1 MGTKIYDLSQS
12 FGQMT
17 PLWPFPGQR
26 QDIIL
31 QRAEYHGRFRKRST
45 IYTGTLHAA
54 THMDAPIHVID
65 GGMTL
70 DQIPLEN
77 CYGTGVVV
85 DFRNMKDKKWYLI
98 SSEDFEKASPKIE
111 KGDFVVLNT
120 GWHKLW
126 RVKNYDY
133 FNYYAGLTKDGAEWL
148 VKKGIKA
155 IAVDHGAIDSPLWHY
170 KLSENMPWLDREFRQ
185 ETGRDPDKEFPEYE
199 PCHRILLGNGIVCI
213 ENAGGNIDAVT
224 GKRVTLAAFPFRLE
238 QGDGCMVRLVAIV
251 KE

>member
-1 MGTKIYDLSQS
+1 
-12 FGQMT
+12 
-17 PLWPFPGQR
+17 
-26 QDIIL
+26 
-31 QRAEYHGRFRKRST
+31 
-45 IYTGTLHAA
+45 
-54 THMDAPIHVID
+54 MDAPIHVID

-85 DFRNMKDKKWYLI
+85 DFRYMKDKKWYLI
-98 SSEDFEKASPKIE
+98 TSEDFEKATPKIE

-199 PCHRILLGNGIVCI
+199 PCHRILLGNGIACI
-213 ENAGGNIDAVT
+213 ENAGGDMDAVT

-238 QGDGCMVRLVAIV
+238 QGDGCMVRLVALL
-251 KE
+251 EE